1 MKCLTDN
8 TLIVSNFFEDS
19 ISIIDLVQGK
29 EIQKIKLYD
38 NGHHTSSSQF
48 GPYHIALDNKKK
60 LLYVPNSWHNSISII
75 DLVSVKMLDTVFVG
89 SCPSQVVLCHKYKYI
104 YVANTDSNS
113 VSVLSMNKLNVILQI
128 STGEMPRGM
137 AMTNDEERIFVG
149 NYGSGEITEILTKT
163 NEKAKNH
170 KVECHPWHLRIDNGG
185 ELLYVVN
192 YNNQS
197 NRNGK
202 ICVYEV
208 NTLKEKKRIYIGRT
222 PIEAI
227 SDNKNQYLYVTDFEM
242 GCVHIYDLKNNK
254 YSDYIKVNIMPYGI
268 ELDSKKG
275 RLFVTSIGRNTVD
288 IIDICKKTVIQSIPV
303 GKEPTGI
310 IKNPY
315 I

>member
-38 NGHHTSSSQF
+38 NGHYSSSSQF
-48 GPYHIALDNKKK
+48 GPYHIALDNKEK

-89 SCPSQVVLCHKYKYI
+89 SCPSQVVLCHKYKCI

-113 VSVLSMNKLNVILQI
+113 VSVLSMDKLNVILQI

-149 NYGSGEITEILTKT
+149 NYGSGEIMEILTKT

-170 KVECHPWHLRIDNGG
+170 KVECNPWHLRIDNGG

-192 YNNQS
+192 YNNQF

-222 PIEAI
+222 PIETI
-227 SDNKNQYLYVTDFEM
+227 SDSKNQYLYVTDFEM

-288 IIDICKKTVIQSIPV
+288 IIDICKKTVIQRIPV
-303 GKEPTGI
+303 GKEPTSI